1 MSITKKFQ
9 RNASTLL
16 RELRADPWHEVLNT
30 FSHLP
35 EDELVNLFRCFL
47 GIHGSMLDPFIVTSR
62 KETEYGFALCFG
74 LAIGTEW
81 DVYVQF
87 HSNPNDMLVMSA
99 RNNGEVMVRVT
110 EDKVTLSDVL
120 FGIEKELKECVKRH
134 VARNI
139 RNAVD
144 VIKLASIFDLA
155 TQIAPTDL
163 DQLIR
168 FFARAARRKRAI
180 SEKRVIKK
188 KVTAE
193 LAASAS
199 ADVSAALAT
208 SKQKKPKPAM
218 KLRGFKWHEAKTIE
232 NVDAQGFLL
241 MEQQDKS
248 WLVTYN
254 NHAPV
259 RAWDENAA
267 KELVQD
273 IVKDPNR
280 LREFTTIPNMLKEGT
295 IIRFQN

>member
-1 MSITKKFQ
+1 MSITKKLQ
-9 RNASTLL
+9 RNANKI
-16 RELRADPWHEVLNT
+16 RHEMRAEPWHEA
-30 FSHLP
+30 FGQFARLP
-35 EDELVNLFRCFL
+35 ETELVDLFRCFL

-81 DVYVQF
+81 DVHVQF
-87 HSNPNDMLVMSA
+87 HQNQNDMLIMSA
-99 RNNGEVMVRVT
+99 RNGGEIMFRVT
-110 EDKVTLSDVL
+110 EDAAMLSDVL
-120 FGIEKELKECVKRH
+120 FGIVQELKECVKQH
-134 VARNI
+134 VSRNI

-155 TQIAPTDL
+155 TQIAPSDL

-168 FFARAARRKRAI
+168 FFARAARRKRAA

-188 KVTAE
+188 KATAE

-199 ADVSAALAT
+199 VDVSVTLSAT
-208 SKQKKPKPAM
+208 KPKKPKPATQ
-218 KLRGFKWHEAKTIE
+218 LRGFVWREAVASTSL
-232 NVDAQGFLL
+232 DAQGFLL

-259 RAWDENAA
+259 KAWDENAA
-267 KELVQD
+267 KELVKD
-273 IVKDPNR
+273 IMKDPKR
-280 LREFTTIPNMLKEGT
+280 LREFTMIPNMLKEGT